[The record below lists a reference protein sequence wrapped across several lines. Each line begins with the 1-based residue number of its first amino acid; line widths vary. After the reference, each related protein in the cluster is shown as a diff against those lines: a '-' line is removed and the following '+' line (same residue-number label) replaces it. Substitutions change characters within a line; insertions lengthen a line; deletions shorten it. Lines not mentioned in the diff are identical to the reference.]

1 MSSHALDARI
11 WDVEHGSAA
20 FIRAG
25 SKNVVLDCGTN
36 SDFSPIRWIS
46 GPKYG
51 INTLHYLI
59 ISHPHQDH
67 IEDLDN
73 VDEYDLKPN
82 IVNRPKKATPL
93 VEEQLKEAREEGDDE
108 YVEDAEYYLNVL
120 DEYSGDPDPP
130 PSDPAWVNES
140 DDSNWALRSDGGDR
154 GVTFHNYSTRDN
166 TLGSDNFEKLNNL
179 SKVTL
184 INSFGFKFVSTGD
197 LLPEGIDEIMEN
209 SAAMS
214 DIEDAHVLIAPH
226 HGRDSSYVD
235 EFVDHINPDLV
246 VFSDKGGV
254 ENTATEEYRSHA
266 AGYPVLD
273 EESGETDTR
282 YVLTTRNDG
291 RIRIQASNEQT
302 WEVSISGQEYA
313 EAKAQ
318 TRRYTNIGR
327 EY

>member
-1 MSSHALDARI
+1 MSSHALDVRI
-11 WDVEHGSAA
+11 WDVEHGGAA

-25 SKNVVLDCGTN
+25 NKNVVIDCGAN
-36 SDFSPIRWIS
+36 GDFSPIRWIS
-46 GPKYG
+46 GPRYG
-51 INTLHYLI
+51 INTLHYLV

-73 VDEYDLKPN
+73 VDEYDLRPN
-82 IVNRPKKATPL
+82 IVNRPKKATSL
-93 VEEQLKEAREEGDDE
+93 VEEQLEEAREEGDDE

-140 DDSNWALRSDGGDR
+140 IGSSSALRTDGGDR
-154 GVTFHNYSTRDN
+154 GVTFHNYSTRDP

-184 INSFGFKFVSTGD
+184 INSFGFKVVFTGD
-197 LLPEGIDEIMEN
+197 LLPEGIDEIMDDT
-209 SAAMS
+209 SAMN

-226 HGRDSSYVD
+226 HGREGSYVED
-235 EFVDHINPDLV
+235 FVDHINPELV

-254 ENTATEEYRSHA
+254 ENTATDEYRSHA
-266 AGYPVLD
+266 TGYPVLD
-273 EESGETDTR
+273 EESGDTETR

-291 RIRIQASNEQT
+291 RIRIQASNDET
-302 WEVSISGQEYA
+302 WEASTYGRAYT

-318 TRRYTNIGR
+318 TRRYRNIGR

>member
-1 MSSHALDARI
+1 VDI
-11 WDVEHGSAA
+11 WAK
-20 FIRAG
+20 I
-25 SKNVVLDCGTN
+25 
-36 SDFSPIRWIS
+36 
-46 GPKYG
+46 
-51 INTLHYLI
+51 
-59 ISHPHQDH
+59 DH

-82 IVNRPKKATPL
+82 IVNRPKKATSL
-93 VEEQLKEAREEGDDE
+93 VEEQLEEAREEGDDE

-130 PSDPAWVNES
+130 PSDPAWVSES
-140 DDSNWALRSDGGDR
+140 IDSSSALRTDGGDR
-154 GVTFHNYSTRDN
+154 GVTFHNYSTRDR

-184 INSFGFKFVSTGD
+184 INSFGFKVVFTGD
-197 LLPEGIDEIMEN
+197 LLPAGIDEIMDDT
-209 SAAMS
+209 SAMN
-214 DIEDAHVLIAPH
+214 DIKDAHVLIAPH
-226 HGRDSSYVD
+226 HGREGSYVED
-235 EFVDHINPDLV
+235 FVDHINPELV

-266 AGYPVLD
+266 TGYPVLD
-273 EESGETDTR
+273 EESGDTETR

-291 RIRIQASNEQT
+291 RIRIQSSNDET
-302 WEVSISGQEYA
+302 WEASTYGRAYA

-318 TRRYTNIGR
+318 TRRYRNIGR